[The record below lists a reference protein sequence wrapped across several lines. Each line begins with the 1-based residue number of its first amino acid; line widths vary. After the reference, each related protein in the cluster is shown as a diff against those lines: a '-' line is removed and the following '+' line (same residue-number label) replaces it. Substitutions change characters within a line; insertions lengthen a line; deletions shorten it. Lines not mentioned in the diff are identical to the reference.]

1 MTTSNI
7 IDDELLELV
16 KERLARHI
24 ADRDRL
30 DLEISQLTERRSRT
44 ERLVADLE
52 DIVAMADHQSEEV
65 PKEAGPTRQ
74 SPSARPPRQHAPATN
89 GSPSGRKATADDVV
103 ELLKREGPM
112 HYRDIHDAIKS
123 QGLEIGGKG
132 NADTLLSRYFQ
143 DSRLERIARGT
154 YAPKDQGEQDDYR
167 ERQTRRTH

>member
-30 DLEISQLTERRSRT
+30 DLEISQLTERRSRI

-52 DIVAMADHQSEEV
+52 DIVAMAQHQSEEDLN
-65 PKEAGPTRQ
+65 EDGPARR
-74 SPSARPPRQHAPATN
+74 SPSPWLPRQHAPAAN
-89 GSPSGRKATADDVV
+89 GSSSGRKATADDVV

-112 HYRDIHDAIKS
+112 HYRDIHTAIKS

-154 YAPKDQGEQDDYR
+154 YAAKDEGEQHD
-167 ERQTRRTH
+167 